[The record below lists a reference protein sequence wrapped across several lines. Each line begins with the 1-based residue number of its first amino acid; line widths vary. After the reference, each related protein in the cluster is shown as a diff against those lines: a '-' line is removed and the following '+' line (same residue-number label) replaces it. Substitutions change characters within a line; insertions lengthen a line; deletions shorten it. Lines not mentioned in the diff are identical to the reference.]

1 MHGSNERI
9 INLVIVQIFVYIQR
23 ESKIDNMNLWNKF

>member
-9 INLVIVQIFVYIQR
+9 IIVNLVIVQIFVYIQQVS
-23 ESKIDNMNLWNKF
+23 SKIDNMNL

>member
-9 INLVIVQIFVYIQR
+9 IIVNLVIVQIFVYIQQVS
-23 ESKIDNMNLWNKF
+23 SKIDNTNL

>member
-9 INLVIVQIFVYIQR
+9 IIVNLVIVQIFVYIQQVS
-23 ESKIDNMNLWNKF
+23 SKIDKMNL